1 MRKSGM
7 KIVEDFE
14 GAIRH
19 QERMRQKASIGD
31 WTKHALLLKRLRQE
45 LIEVCDYSKDE
56 EI

>member
-1 MRKSGM
+1 M